1 MSHGLS
7 LHIGLNSVNPDL
19 YSGWDGQLAACE
31 NDARDMEQRIAKPLG
46 YETQV
51 LLTAAAT
58 SEAVIAAISGA
69 ARQLDRG
76 DIFFLS
82 YSGHGG
88 QVDDFNGDEP
98 DRKDETWV
106 LYDREL
112 VDDELHELYIT
123 LKPGV
128 RIVVLSD
135 SCHSGTVTRALYEQT
150 APLEADAGLRTH
162 RVFRSKRI
170 PRDIE
175 AAVYE
180 QNKKQFEAIQAKT
193 REAVGKAV
201 EATVILISGCQDRQL
216 SSDGDVN
223 GLFTENLLAV
233 WDDGKFK
240 QGYRQFQKA
249 IKHRMPPSQQPN
261 YFVVGAPNKA
271 FEQQRPFSMA
281 TAIAAARPHREA
293 TE

>member
-1 MSHGLS
+1 MVHGLS
-7 LHIGLNSVNPDL
+7 LHIGLNSVNPDR
-19 YSGWDGQLAACE
+19 YAGWDGKLVACE
-31 NDARDMEQRIAKPLG
+31 NDAQDMQQRIAKPLG
-46 YETQV
+46 YAAQV
-51 LLTAAAT
+51 LLTKTAT
-58 SEAVIAAISGA
+58 SEAVMAAISDA

-76 DIFFLS
+76 DILFLS

-88 QVDDFNGDEP
+88 QVDDLNGDEP

-112 VDDELHELYIT
+112 IDDELHELYT
-123 LKPGV
+123 TFKPGV

-150 APLEADAGLRTH
+150 APLEADAGLRSH

-175 AAVYE
+175 AAVYRE
-180 QNKKQFEAIQAKT
+180 NQSQFEALQART
-193 REAVGKAV
+193 RDAVKKAP

-223 GLFTENLLAV
+223 GLFTENLLSV
-233 WDDGKFK
+233 WDDGRFK

-271 FEQQRPFSMA
+271 FEQQQPFS
-281 TAIAAARPHREA
+281 IAAPPAS
-293 TE
+293 